1 MRAFARAMIV
11 LIVLCLTV
19 AGCSKRAWVAEH
31 GAVAAYGEAASPA
44 PASTPPSSYA
54 PPVAPAA
61 PREVPIDPAAE
72 GAAALPLP
80 DALVAEQLPWEEV
93 EPAGPPGADDGDCEG
108 SPCHWVQIAAPV
120 DSFGCAA
127 LLRQAGAV
135 LTAADT
141 PAGGFVRHEGGLWK
155 VQLGP
160 FFRWEEAESARDRLR
175 TSGFA
180 AAWLVRR

>member
-11 LIVLCLTV
+11 MIVLCLTV

-31 GAVAAYGEAASPA
+31 GADAAYGEAPSTE
-44 PASTPPSSYA
+44 PASTTPSSYA

-61 PREVPIDPAAE
+61 PREAPIDPAAE
-72 GAAALPLP
+72 GATALPLP
-80 DALVAEQLPWEEV
+80 GAQVAEQLPWEEV
-93 EPAGPPGADDGDCEG
+93 EPAEPPGAVNDACAGA
-108 SPCHWVQIAAPV
+108 PCHWVQIAAPV
-120 DSFGCAA
+120 DSFGCAV

-135 LTAADT
+135 LTAAALPT
-141 PAGGFVRHEGGLWK
+141 GASVRHEGGLWK

-160 FFRWEEAESARDRLR
+160 FSRWKEAESARDRLR
-175 TSGFA
+175 AAGFA